1 MTTETTA
8 PTPTETTAPP
18 EPAPPVHVGPV
29 APLGAERDG
38 PGCPAAAGSGSGA
51 APSVRDW
58 PALDLAGTEFDPVL
72 AGLMAEGPVT
82 RIRLPFGEGWA
93 WLATRYEDVR
103 TVTNDPRFSRAEVT
117 RRQVTRLAPHFEP
130 RPGSL
135 AWADQPEHNRLRRPV
150 AGAFTVGAMK
160 RLRPRA
166 QKILDELVDGVVRD
180 GPPAD
185 LVERVLEP
193 FPVTVVSEVMGVPE
207 ADRERVHAWTRQIIS
222 TSGGAEAADAAK
234 QGLYGWITETVR
246 ARAGSSGDDVYS
258 LLGAAVAG
266 GEIGEEEA
274 VGLAGPL
281 QIGGEAVTHNCGQML
296 FLMLTRPELM
306 ARLRE
311 RPAERGPVLDE
322 LLRWIPHRSTVGLAR
337 IALEDIELGDG
348 TRIAAGDPVYVSY
361 LAANRDPDVF
371 PDPDR
376 IVPDRE
382 PNPHLA
388 FGHGPH
394 YCTGAVLAR
403 LQTELLVGTLLDR
416 LPELRLALPAEDVPW
431 RRRTMI
437 RGPLALPVAW

>member
-1 MTTETTA
+1 MTTEMTAPSTAETTA
-8 PTPTETTAPP
+8 PATTEPLPPVCEAAPP
-18 EPAPPVHVGPV
+18 
-29 APLGAERDG
+29 
-38 PGCPAAAGSGSGA
+38 
-51 APSVRDW
+51 VRDW
-58 PALDLAGTEFDPVL
+58 PALELEGTDFDPVL
-72 AGLMAEGPVT
+72 AALMTEGPVT
-82 RIRLPFGEGWA
+82 RIRLPYGEGWA

-117 RRQVTRLAPHFEP
+117 RRQVTRLAPHFRP

-135 AWADQPEHNRLRRPV
+135 AWADQPDHNRLRKPL

-166 QKILDELVDGVVRD
+166 QEILDELVDGVVRD

-193 FPVTVVSEVMGVPE
+193 FPITVVSEVMGVPE

-222 TSGGAEAADAAK
+222 TAGGVEAAETAK
-234 QGLYGWITETVR
+234 QGLYGWITEAVR
-246 ARAGSSGDDVYS
+246 ARADSPGDDVYS
-258 LLGAAVAG
+258 LLGVAVAR

-306 ARLRE
+306 ARMRE

-337 IALEDIELGDG
+337 IALEDVELGDG
-348 TRIAAGDPVYVSY
+348 SRIAAGDPVYVSY
-361 LAANRDPDVF
+361 LAANRDPAVF

-376 IVPDRE
+376 IDPDRE
-382 PNPHLA
+382 PHAHLA
-388 FGHGPH
+388 FGHGAH

-403 LQTELLVGTLLDR
+403 LQTELLVDTLLDR
-416 LPELRLALPAEDVPW
+416 LPGLRLAVPAEGVEW
-431 RRRTMI
+431 RRKTMI
-437 RGPLALPVAW
+437 RGPRTLPAAW

>member
-1 MTTETTA
+1 MTAETSA
-8 PTPTETTAPP
+8 PTPTETTARTAAQPAPAACP
-18 EPAPPVHVGPV
+18 EAAASACPEAAAADREAAPPVR
-29 APLGAERDG
+29 E
-38 PGCPAAAGSGSGA
+38 
-51 APSVRDW
+51 W
-58 PALDLAGTEFDPVL
+58 PALELAGTEFDPVL
-72 AGLMAEGPVT
+72 AALMAEGPVT
-82 RIRLPFGEGWA
+82 RIRLPFGAGWA

-117 RRQVTRLAPHFEP
+117 RRQVTRLAPHFAP

-135 AWADQPEHNRLRRPV
+135 AWADQPDHNRLRKPV
-150 AGAFTVGAMK
+150 AGAFTVAAMK

-166 QKILDELVDGVVRD
+166 QQLLDGLVDGVVRD

-185 LVERVLEP
+185 LVARVLEP
-193 FPVTVVSEVMGVPE
+193 FPITVVSEVMGVPE

-234 QGLYGWITETVR
+234 QGLYGWIGETVR
-246 ARAGSSGDDVYS
+246 ARSGSTGDDVYA
-258 LLGAAVAG
+258 LLGAAVAR
-266 GEIGEEEA
+266 GEIEAEEA

-296 FLMLTRPELM
+296 FLALTRPELM

-337 IALEDIELGDG
+337 IALEDVELADG
-348 TRIAAGDPVYVSY
+348 TRISAGDPVYVSY
-361 LAANRDPDVF
+361 LAANRDPAVF

-403 LQTELLVGTLLDR
+403 LQTELLVDTLLDR
-416 LPELRLALPAEDVPW
+416 LAGLRLAVPAEDVRW

-437 RGPLALPVAW
+437 RGPRTLPVTW